1 MKQSWFDIASYN
13 QLVKIFLSQ
22 CMMNTKRKYLG
33 LVMYNKI
40 CAYFNVLC
48 QKMESKDRQVL
59 KTKGCNGAEVLKFW
73 ILVLLTFIH
82 NTSTERTASRDR
94 KQNAGNAGF
103 KWIFQNMKTT
113 S

>member
-1 MKQSWFDIASYN
+1 
-13 QLVKIFLSQ
+13 
-22 CMMNTKRKYLG
+22 
-33 LVMYNKI
+33 MYDDKI
-40 CAYFNVLC
+40 CAYFNVLS
-48 QKMESKDRQVL
+48 QKMESKDRQVVHSQ

-103 KWIFQNMKTT
+103 EWIFQNMMM